1 MRYKL
6 PFTGLSAVK
15 NSFTIYLSNL
25 LWHMRGVPEEG
36 NFKICSFLQSA
47 VTYYIQA
54 AYCSKLQFAA
64 IYNISFI

>member
-25 LWHMRGVPEEG
+25 LWRMRGVPEEG
-36 NFKICSFLQSA
+36 NFKN
-47 VTYYIQA
+47 
-54 AYCSKLQFAA
+54 LQFFAVGRDLL
-64 IYNISFI
+64 YTSRLLQ

>member
-25 LWHMRGVPEEG
+25 LWHMKGVPEEG
-36 NFKICSFLQSA
+36 NFKN
-47 VTYYIQA
+47 
-54 AYCSKLQFAA
+54 LQFFAVGRDLL
-64 IYNISFI
+64 YTSRLLQ

>member
-25 LWHMRGVPEEG
+25 LWYMKGVPEEG
-36 NFKICSFLQSA
+36 IFKSLQFFA
-47 VTYYIQA
+47 VSLDLLYL
-54 AYCSKLQFAA
+54 CSKLQLAV
-64 IYNISFI
+64 IYNKSFI